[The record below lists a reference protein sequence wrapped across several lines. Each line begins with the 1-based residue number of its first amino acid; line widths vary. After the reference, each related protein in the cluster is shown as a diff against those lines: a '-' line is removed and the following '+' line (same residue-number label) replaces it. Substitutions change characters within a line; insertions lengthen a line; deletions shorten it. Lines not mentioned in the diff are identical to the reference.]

1 MDKTGLKLGLLAG
14 LVGISCCV
22 SPVVMVLLGL
32 ASVSF
37 AISLGNTLYYGY
49 GWYFRG
55 AALILAAVGVFGV
68 LRGRHACSLRGA
80 RAQWRLLLTVV
91 ISMVVVYVSL
101 YWLTSYLAS
110 SASRHAPDCLMKG
123 GRSVACLV
131 GIKVVAACLTGR
143 GAASR
148 SLNSGGDL
156 RRATPKTGRACTV

>member
-1 MDKTGLKLGLLAG
+1 MDKAGLKLGLLAG

-55 AALILAAVGVFGV
+55 AALILAAVGVIGV

-91 ISMVVVYVSL
+91 IAMVVVYVSL

-110 SASRHAPDCLMKG
+110 SAS
-123 GRSVACLV
+123 
-131 GIKVVAACLTGR
+131 
-143 GAASR
+143 
-148 SLNSGGDL
+148 
-156 RRATPKTGRACTV
+156 

>member
-1 MDKTGLKLGLLAG
+1 MALMDKTGLKLGLMAG

-55 AALILAAVGVFGV
+55 AALVLAVMGVIAI
-68 LRGRHACSLRGA
+68 LRGRNACSLRGA

-91 ISMVVVYVSL
+91 VAMVAVYVLL
-101 YWLTSYLAS
+101 YWLTSYLAR
-110 SASRHAPDCLMKG
+110 SAS
-123 GRSVACLV
+123 
-131 GIKVVAACLTGR
+131 
-143 GAASR
+143 
-148 SLNSGGDL
+148 
-156 RRATPKTGRACTV
+156 

>member
-1 MDKTGLKLGLLAG
+1 MDRAGVTLGLLAG

-55 AALILAAVGVFGV
+55 AALILAAVGVFGI
-68 LRGRHACSLRGA
+68 LRGRNACSLRGA

-91 ISMVVVYVSL
+91 IAMVAVYILL
-101 YWLTSYLAS
+101 YWFTSYLAR
-110 SASRHAPDCLMKG
+110 SAS
-123 GRSVACLV
+123 
-131 GIKVVAACLTGR
+131 
-143 GAASR
+143 
-148 SLNSGGDL
+148 
-156 RRATPKTGRACTV
+156 